1 MKALTTHH
9 QSRWIRGFSR
19 IGLVLGLIAVIAVVG
34 IGAVMA
40 ISEYERV
47 DFDYEK
53 LACLLSE
60 NGNRPLIR
68 SDFKTK
74 AEASRCGYFSANATY
89 DLLKWYEFGKTIN
102 KNGD

>member
-1 MKALTTHH
+1 MKAITTHH

-40 ISEYERV
+40 IGEYERV

-60 NGNRPLIR
+60 NGNRPLVK

-74 AEASRCGYFSANATY
+74 ADASRCGYFPSYETY
-89 DLLKWYEFGKTIN
+89 ELAAMA
-102 KNGD
+102 